1 MVHTHAS
8 HDDALPDSAIA
19 EHVRRS
25 MWLAV
30 VLVGV
35 LVLVGLAILWPSGDE
50 GGADP
55 AGLELDPV
63 EATVRSVETVPCSF
77 DPLLACRMIEV
88 EPTEGDLEGERLEF
102 EQPVTTTIDDGDGIL
117 VVIETLPDGRL
128 IVTFYDFQRDTPM
141 VLLVLLFVVAIIA
154 LGRWRG
160 LGALAGL
167 AMSLVVII
175 MFALPALLE
184 GSNAVA
190 VALVAAGAIA
200 FIALFLAHGVNL
212 GTATAL
218 VSTLASLAIT
228 ALLAW
233 IFVWA
238 SELTGL
244 ADESIGFL
252 DALGTS
258 IDPRGLL
265 LAGIMIGALGVLDD
279 VTVTQVS
286 AVWELK
292 RATPSAGV
300 SELYHRGLRIG
311 RDHVSSTVNTLFL
324 AYAGAALP
332 LLLLF
337 REAGQSIG
345 SVVTREIVAVEVVRA
360 LIGSIGLAASVP
372 IATGLAAAVVTA
384 QQRDPTSEVPSPG
397 TTPAEPSAVRSRPQ
411 R

>member
-1 MVHTHAS
+1 MAHTHTD
-8 HDDALPDSAIA
+8 HDDDLLDSAIA
-19 EHVRRS
+19 DHVRRW
-25 MWLAV
+25 MWIAV
-30 VLVGV
+30 GVVGV
-35 LVLVGLAILWPSGDE
+35 LVVVGLAVLWPSGDD
-50 GGADP
+50 ATSDP
-55 AGLELDPV
+55 AGFDLDPV
-63 EATVRSVETVPCSF
+63 EATVRSVETVPCSY
-77 DPLLACRMIEV
+77 DPLLSCRLIEV
-88 EPTEGDLEGERLEF
+88 EPTEGDLDGERLQF
-102 EQPVTTTIDDGDGIL
+102 EQPIATTIGDGDGIL
-117 VVIETLPDGRL
+117 VVIETLPDGTR
-128 IVTFYDFQRDTPM
+128 IVSFYDFQRDTPM
-141 VLLVLLFVVAIIA
+141 LLLVLLFVAAIIA

-167 AMSLVVII
+167 VMSLVVII
-175 MFALPALLE
+175 VFTLPALLD

-244 ADESIGFL
+244 ADESVGFL
-252 DALGTS
+252 DALGTP

-286 AVWELK
+286 VVWELK
-292 RATPSAGV
+292 RATPSAGLV
-300 SELYHRGLRIG
+300 ELYRRGLRIG

-337 REAGQSIG
+337 SEAGQSVG

-384 QQRDPTSEVPSPG
+384 QQRTEDPSEAAPRPS
-397 TTPAEPSAVRSRPQ
+397 
-411 R
+411 